1 MRSCGYCKNLD
12 TENGVCTKGYPIKK
26 FEKLEGYSRPK
37 NCTKKQDSAK
47 KKRENSDKW
56 LNKKLDEAWSKAVR
70 LQGYCS
76 YCGKRSP
83 EVVLHAH
90 HIFSRRHF
98 STRWD
103 VENGVCLCTGCHL
116 YIAHKDI
123 QEFAD
128 WVLNRFGA
136 ECLERLRRKA
146 HTPALF
152 GKDDKRAILD
162 DLEGIINK
170 HSEQVVRGRYGF

>member
-1 MRSCGYCKNLD
+1 MRSCGYCKHLD

-37 NCTKKQDSAK
+37 NCTKKQDSVK

-56 LNKKLDEAWSKAVR
+56 LNNKLDDAWSKAVR

-90 HIFSRRHF
+90 HIFSRKKY

-103 VENGVCLCTGCHL
+103 VENGVCLCMSCHL
-116 YIAHKDI
+116 YSAHRNI

-128 WVLNRFGA
+128 WVCEKIGR
-136 ECLERLRRKA
+136 EK
-146 HTPALF
+146 
-152 GKDDKRAILD
+152 LD
-162 DLEGIINK
+162 DLRKKANTIAKYTKEDKLRMIKELQEKIDNSK
-170 HSEQVVRGRYGF
+170 